1 METVQ
6 LGASAE
12 DRAEA
17 ALVAAGYSIVV
28 RNWTCKIGELDLVAR
43 DRGVLV
49 FVEVRSRAAS
59 DHGRGAE
66 MVSFGKRRRI
76 ERLAQIYLACERPP
90 SSDVRFDVVSV
101 TAEEVAIIRDA
112 WRAGE

>member
-1 METVQ
+1 VETVQ

-28 RNWTCKIGELDLVAR
+28 RNWTCKIGELDLVAH
-43 DRGVLV
+43 DRGALV
-49 FVEVRSRAAS
+49 FVEVRSRAAP

-66 MVSFGKRRRI
+66 MVNRRKRRRI
-76 ERLAQIYLACERPP
+76 ERLATVYLAAERPP
-90 SSDVRFDVVSV
+90 PSDVRFDVVSV
-101 TAEEVAIIRDA
+101 TADEVAIIRDA
-112 WRAGE
+112 WRTGE